1 MKGVLQKILL
11 VGCLLVTPS
20 IVFAEEI
27 TSFISDITINQSGTI
42 GVVETIDYDFGNEDR
57 HGIFRT
63 IPLVKTN
70 TEGKRFRLGIEIG
83 NITDE
88 KDTAY
93 RFTKT
98 IENNELKLKIGD
110 PDKTITGVHTY
121 VIPYSVSGGLTYFS
135 DHDELYWNVTG
146 TDWEVPMEKVTAT
159 VKLPQLLN
167 LSDVRLACYTG
178 VSGST
183 LQECTSGYAN
193 GTATFASSLGA
204 GENLTIV
211 VGFPKN
217 IVAVL
222 EPQPFVSFW
231 ETIWGKFTIVAIVVL
246 FFLWYVV
253 LPIKIIIDWFKRGR
267 DPKAPMGVASAWFS
281 APKTP
286 KGEELS
292 PAETGTLVDERADM
306 ADIVATIVD
315 LARRGYVTIK
325 EAKKGEFTI
334 EKQRGFVGDSSL
346 PQFEQ
351 TLLSGLFANGNSFT
365 PPAKQDLAS
374 RDKQASLVTT
384 IADVQRQLY
393 ERVVKHGFFE
403 KNPQTIRQR
412 YTILGVLGFTTGNI
426 LLAIVSFL
434 FGHAMPKKTLDGAQ
448 TANVAKSLKN
458 FLTSQQRYLK
468 FQADKQLLF
477 EKLLPFAIAFG
488 VERLW
493 AARFKDIDL
502 KQPEWYQGPAG
513 YHFTSTQFSRSLHSS
528 FASSISRSAT
538 PTSSSRGFSSGF
550 SGGSSGGGGGGGG
563 GGSW

>member
-334 EKQRGFVGDSSL
+334 EKRRGFIGDSSL

-351 TLLSGLFANGNSFT
+351 TLLSGLFAKGNSFA
-365 PPAKQDLAS
+365 P
-374 RDKQASLVTT
+374 KQASLVTT
-384 IADVQRQLY
+384 IADIQRQLY
-393 ERVVKHGFFE
+393 ERVVDHGLFE
-403 KNPQTIRQR
+403 SNPATIRQR
-412 YTILGVLGFTTGNI
+412 YTILGIIGFVTGN
-426 LLAIVSFL
+426 LPLAFVAFI
-434 FGHAMPKKTLDGAQ
+434 FGHGMPRKTVVGSQA
-448 TANVAKSLKN
+448 ANIAKSLKN
-458 FLTSQQRYLK
+458 FLTSQKRYLT

-477 EKLLPFAIAFG
+477 EKLLPFAIVFG
-488 VERLW
+488 VEQVW
-493 AARFKDIDL
+493 AARFKDINL
-502 KQPEWYQGPAG
+502 KQPEWYQGSAG
-513 YHFTSTQFSRSLHSS
+513 SRFTATQFTRSLH
-528 FASSISRSAT
+528 ASLIPGIARSAT
-538 PTSSSRGFSSGF
+538 PTSSSSGFSSGS